1 MLKQTNNLIH
11 CITNPISINDCANLI
26 LALGAK
32 PIMACH
38 PDEVEAIT
46 LNSSALALNL
56 GNFDDIRAKSMM
68 ISAKCAKEK
77 GIVGLHIRVRA
88 PGGNG
93 HRSPGPGAQATI
105 RALARAGIKIG
116 KIEDITPIP
125 HDGTGRPGGKRGR
138 RV

>member
-38 PDEVEAIT
+38 PDEVESIT
-46 LNSSALALNL
+46 SNSSALALNL

-68 ISAKCAKEK
+68 ISAKCAKENKIPFILDLVGVACSTLRLNYAKELVSLYCPTVIK
-77 GIVGLHIRVRA
+77 GNI
-88 PGGNG
+88 
-93 HRSPGPGAQATI
+93 S
-105 RALARAGIKIG
+105 
-116 KIEDITPIP
+116 E
-125 HDGTGRPGGKRGR
+125 
-138 RV
+138 

>member
-38 PDEVEAIT
+38 PDEVDDIT
-46 LNSSALALNL
+46 CHSAALALNL
-56 GNFDDIRAKSMM
+56 GNFDDVRAKSMM

-77 GIVGLHIRVRA
+77 RNTIHFRFGWSGLF
-88 PGGNG
+88 NT
-93 HRSPGPGAQATI
+93 S
-105 RALARAGIKIG
+105 IKLCQRTCFFILSNR
-116 KIEDITPIP
+116 
-125 HDGTGRPGGKRGR
+125 H
-138 RV
+138 